1 MRSES
6 GARRSSSRGIGS
18 PTRHPIPLWCH
29 FYGPRFDITYPRGKS
44 LVESCRPFGLEDYLI
59 PRAPEISNLRGH
71 GIEEDVMS
79 RNLFIAHDDHIEAG
93 VVGRLIMRAR
103 APSQAT
109 GIVKSLRLAVRR
121 VN

>member
-1 MRSES
+1 
-6 GARRSSSRGIGS
+6 
-18 PTRHPIPLWCH
+18 
-29 FYGPRFDITYPRGKS
+29 
-44 LVESCRPFGLEDYLI
+44 
-59 PRAPEISNLRGH
+59 
-71 GIEEDVMS
+71 MS

-121 VN
+121 VNEVRVGGAKISGEFVQGGPPDEHAGRRVEHAVFRIEFRDGGATPGRIAFAENLLQITMKQITDTVVHNTSP